1 MACHISNAF
10 RPTHQPPPPT
20 PEFFKDKTVPYDIPL
35 SAEQFIAT
43 AKKIAFDHRV
53 KHPEPLDKD
62 MSPDK
67 FMFLN
72 GDRTP
77 AGYKVM
83 LRSSILGDKTVYLVA
98 WNGDDCAYTLDVY
111 RKDDHQEFKL

>member
-1 MACHISNAF
+1 MPLSISDF
-10 RPTHQPPPPT
+10 YPPKRQPPPP
-20 PEFFKDKTVPYDIPL
+20 PEPSKSKTTPYDIPL

-77 AGYKVM
+77 AGYQVM
-83 LRSSILGDKTVYLVA
+83 LRSSVLGDNTVYRVA
-98 WNGDDCAYTLDVY
+98 WNGDGCAYTLDVY
-111 RKDDHQEFKL
+111 RKDDHLEFQL